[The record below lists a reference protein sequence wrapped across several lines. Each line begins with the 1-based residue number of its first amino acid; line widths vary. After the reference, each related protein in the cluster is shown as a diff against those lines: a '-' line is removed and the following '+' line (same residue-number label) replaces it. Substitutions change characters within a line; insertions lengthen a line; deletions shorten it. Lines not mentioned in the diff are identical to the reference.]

1 MADESAPQAD
11 GGSAPSLRSRALG
24 LELARTFARRASAP
38 AVVTGEASA
47 AHTWTFDDLAR
58 MSERIAA
65 GLRRRGLRAGD
76 RCALGLATSLD
87 HLVSL
92 LGILRAGLTVVPL
105 NPLASPEEARFILDH
120 AELSAAIVAE
130 RHAAIARDLVPLV
143 TTDPGTLPDG
153 STDLTG
159 EVGVDEDDA
168 ALLIY
173 TSGTTGRPKGVLLSH
188 RALVENLRAIAGLW
202 GWTESDR
209 LLLTLPSHHL
219 HGLVLGCLAPFL
231 IGSSVVLRDGFHP
244 RRVPRDLE
252 SDRATMFFGVPTMYA
267 RLAALDEADL
277 AGADL
282 SRVRLWVSGSA
293 PLPAALAARFE
304 ERFGGRI
311 VERFGMSEGGFMVST
326 RPGAERPGSVGWPV
340 PGVECRIVEPD
351 ELDRVV
357 KSTESGTV
365 PQRSSGGSAP
375 GELRELP
382 AGQVGE
388 LVVRGANLFSGYWR
402 DSVATRRAFVDGW
415 FRTGDLAMKDEEGAI
430 RIVGRLSTDV
440 IKSRGYK
447 IGAVEIEECLASHPE
462 IVEAAVVGVPD
473 LDQGERVVAAVIAAP
488 PGQLTDTQVIDFLRP
503 RVAKHKLPSEVVFF
517 DELPRVGPGKVNK
530 RALAALLGNESKP
543 G

>member
-1 MADESAPQAD
+1 MADESAPQGD
-11 GGSAPSLRSRALG
+11 GGSAPSSRSRALG
-24 LELARTFARRASAP
+24 LELARTFTRRASAP
-38 AVVTGEASA
+38 AVVTGEANA
-47 AHTWTFDDLAR
+47 ARAWTFDDLAR
-58 MSERIAA
+58 ASARVAA
-65 GLRRRGLRAGD
+65 GLRGRGLRPGD

-87 HLVSL
+87 HLVGL
-92 LGILRAGLTVVPL
+92 LAILRAGLTVVPL

-120 AELSAAIVAE
+120 AELSAAIVGE
-130 RHAAIARDLVPLV
+130 RHAEIARELVPLV
-143 TTDPGTLPDG
+143 LTDPGTLPDG
-153 STDLTG
+153 ATDLTG
-159 EVGVDEDDA
+159 DVSVDEDDA

-188 RALVENLRAIAGLW
+188 RALIENLRAIAGLW
-202 GWTESDR
+202 GWMESDR

-219 HGLVLGCLAPFL
+219 HGLVLGCLAPFV

-252 SDRATMFFGVPTMYA
+252 SSRATMFFGVPTMYA
-267 RLAALDEADL
+267 RLAALDEGDL

-293 PLPAALAARFE
+293 PLSAPLAARFE
-304 ERFGGRI
+304 ERFGRRI
-311 VERFGMSEGGFMVST
+311 VERFGMSEGGFMIST

-351 ELDRVV
+351 ELDRAV
-357 KSTESGTV
+357 KLSEAGTTPLRST
-365 PQRSSGGSAP
+365 GGSAP
-375 GELRELP
+375 GELTELP
-382 AGQVGE
+382 AGAVGE
-388 LVVRGANLFSGYWR
+388 LVVRGTSLFSGYWK
-402 DSVATRRAFVDGW
+402 DSAATRRAFSDGW
-415 FRTGDLAMKDEEGAI
+415 FRSGDLAMKDEEGAI

-447 IGAVEIEECLASHPE
+447 IGAVEIEQCLANHPE

-473 LDQGERVVAAVIAAP
+473 PDQGERVVAAVIAAP
-488 PGQLTDTQVIDFLRP
+488 PGRLTDTQVIEFLRP
-503 RVAKHKLPSEVVFF
+503 RVARHKLPSQVVFL

-530 RALAALLGNESKP
+530 RALAALLRDEPWP